1 MTKLTKKKIKA
12 LTLFILKIFV
22 IILIFQG
29 FAHLMKY
36 PEKCSTTLRRQ
47 LYLDLKD
54 NNADAWTYYENTYLA
69 NGVILYQ
76 DI

>member
-1 MTKLTKKKIKA
+1 MTKLTKKKIKC
-12 LTLFILKIFV
+12 LTIFIMKIFV

-29 FAHLMKY
+29 FIHLLKY
-36 PEKCSTTLRRQ
+36 PELCSTTLRYQ
-47 LYLDLKD
+47 LKNDLIN

-69 NGVILYQ
+69 NGVVLYQ